1 MARWVWLSKL
11 RHNLGFYA
19 PFRSSKGLRKLIM
32 DVTKQKSKQIKMR
45 IKGKISRLKIGQKN
59 VIGYF

>member
-1 MARWVWLSKL
+1 
-11 RHNLGFYA
+11 
-19 PFRSSKGLRKLIM
+19 M